1 MTMSV
6 RTPRRSRRLL
16 ALILF
21 GMAGSLSLNA
31 QVNTALE
38 GRVTGQGGRAL
49 GGAHVQVLGA
59 TTISALSDVEGYLRV
74 QGLSAGS
81 VDVRISLIGFQD
93 QLRTVVLQSGSVT
106 GMDVTLEVSP
116 LALEG
121 ILVEGQVGQAEAF
134 NRQRTATSIR
144 SVVSSEQ
151 IERFPDATVPDALRR
166 IPGISARPD
175 RGETGYIFSSPTGLP
190 EWMGTSSRTARA
202 S

>member
-1 MTMSV
+1 MTISV
-6 RTPRRSRRLL
+6 RTLRRSWRLL
-16 ALILF
+16 SLILV
-21 GMAGSLSLNA
+21 GMAGSSSLNA
-31 QVNTALE
+31 QINTVLE

-49 GGAHVQVLGA
+49 AGAHVQVLGI
-59 TTISALSDVEGYLRV
+59 TPISALSDVEGYFRV

-93 QLRTVVLQSGSVT
+93 QLRTVVLQAGSVT
-106 GMDVTLEVSP
+106 GLEVTLEVSP

-121 ILVEGQVGQAEAF
+121 ILVEGQVGQAEAL
-134 NRQRTATSIR
+134 NRQRTAASIR

-175 RGETGYIFSSPTGLP
+175 RGETG
-190 EWMGTSSRTARA
+190 
-202 S
+202 